1 MTNRI
6 VAAFFAIHILT
17 SACFAHAQQGKVYR
31 VGVILPGGP
40 YYTVIDGLKDGLRE
54 LGFEGD
60 KHFVLEI
67 RDLQGDSSAAAET
80 ARTLERNKV
89 DLIYTVANS
98 VTILAK
104 RATTEIPIVFAV
116 GSDPV
121 IDGLVESFAK
131 PGGRLTGV
139 HYVVGDLTEKRLEI
153 LKAILPELRRVVT
166 FYNPSN
172 ANAIAGAKSARA
184 AGRQLHIEI
193 IERHVASVE
202 ELRRSLVALRAQD
215 ADAYFHSNDGMV
227 TSQAQFIIDTARAKK
242 LPTIFA
248 EQGLVA
254 RGALVGYGVNYHEAG
269 RLSARYVH
277 RILTGTSPRSLPVE
291 SLNKVGLAVNLK
303 TAQELGL
310 SIPQAVLLRADAV
323 IQ

>member
-1 MTNRI
+1 M
-6 VAAFFAIHILT
+6 VATLFAISFLG
-17 SACFAHAQQGKVYR
+17 SACFAQAQQVKVYR

-40 YYTVIDGLKDGLRE
+40 YETVIDGLKDGLRE
-54 LGFEGD
+54 LGFEVAR
-60 KHFVLEI
+60 HYALET
-67 RDLQGDSSAAAET
+67 RDLQGDSSAAVEA

-98 VTILAK
+98 LTILAK
-104 RATTEIPIVFAV
+104 RATTKVPIVFAV

-153 LKAILPELRRVVT
+153 LKAIVPELRRVVT

-172 ANAIAGAKSARA
+172 ASAVAGAKSARA
-184 AGRQLHIEI
+184 AGRQLHIEV

-202 ELRRSLVALRAQD
+202 ELQRSLLALKAQD

-227 TSQAQFIIDTARAKK
+227 TSQAQFIIDTARSKK

-248 EQGLVA
+248 EQGLVT
-254 RGALVGYGVNYHEAG
+254 RGALAGYGVNYREAG

-277 RILTGTSPRSLPVE
+277 QILTGTSSPGNLPVE

-303 TAQELGL
+303 TARALGL
-310 SIPQAVLLRADAV
+310 TVSQAVLLRADAV